1 MGNIKEKMQTEET
14 GIDRVTRS
22 KEEAKA
28 NYDKMSRWYDL
39 LAGWFESKYRDL
51 GLQKLDVKEGQVV
64 LEIGF
69 GTGHCL
75 TALAERVGGSGKVF
89 GIDISEGMS
98 RIARARV
105 AKAGLSERIQ
115 LECGDAVKLPFET
128 GFFNAVFMSFTL
140 ELFDTPE
147 IPEVLAECERVLRS
161 NGRISIVAISKKG
174 KAVPMMQLYEW
185 MHRKFPKY
193 ADCRPIYV
201 QKTLEDAG
209 LQTIDAND
217 VRMWG
222 LPIEVVLAKKP

>member
-1 MGNIKEKMQTEET
+1 MEKT

-28 NYDKMSRWYDL
+28 SYDRMSRWYDL

-51 GLQKLDVKEGQVV
+51 GLQKLDIKEGQVV

-98 RIARARV
+98 RIARVRV

-115 LECGDAVKLPFET
+115 LERGDAVKLPFDA
-128 GFFNAVFMSFTL
+128 GFFDAVFMSFTL

-147 IPEVLAECERVLRS
+147 IPAVLAECERVLKS

-174 KAVPMMQLYEW
+174 KAAPMMQLYEW

-201 QKTLEDAG
+201 QQALEDAG

-222 LPIEVVLAKKP
+222 LPIEVVLAEKP